1 MCRVLLPACAGVMVL
16 AMFQTL
22 QAGPGA
28 DIPADEHD
36 WLTEHS
42 VIQKLVALTN
52 QERARYNL
60 PPVEI
65 DPYLCLQAQQ
75 HAEWMAKTGIYR
87 HSGKPWPEIIFQGPG
102 TATNAIRGWIHSPAH
117 HRIMLKRGKYVGFGY
132 MVINGRDYWV
142 GLFH

>member
-1 MCRVLLPACAGVMVL
+1 MRRLLLPACAGLVVF
-16 AMFQTL
+16 ATSVTL
-22 QAGPGA
+22 QAHPGKE
-28 DIPADEHD
+28 ISGDEHA
-36 WLTEHS
+36 WLTEHH
-42 VIQKLVALTN
+42 VIQKLVDLTN

-75 HAEWMAKTGIYR
+75 HAEWMARTGVYR

-102 TATNAIRGWIHSPAH
+102 TARNAINGWIRSPAH